1 MRRSPRASG
10 NIFRRFGRISRKAQ
24 GALQTVVALHR
35 HTRLNPQLYYY
46 FGPFGLETEYLRE
59 RQAVEKNGADST
71 VTNSAGHVT
80 VAYVI
85 GGTRT
90 YQGSRVSAPFNLA
103 AGTLG
108 ALEIG
113 ARYNWLTI
121 DSAAFPGLSD
131 PTKSVAKA
139 KGFGGVLSWYLT
151 QSLRLAGSY
160 DQTAFTGGASQ
171 YDAAIRGYD
180 KAIALQPDL
189 TVAYHNRAIAHSQ
202 TKAYDDAWTD
212 VRMVRRLGGTPSSD
226 FVEELTKASGR
237 SE

>member
-1 MRRSPRASG
+1 M
-10 NIFRRFGRISRKAQ
+10 
-24 GALQTVVALHR
+24 
-35 HTRLNPQLYYY
+35 
-46 FGPFGLETEYLRE
+46 RE

-121 DSAAFPGLSD
+121 DGAAFPGLAD
-131 PTKSVAKA
+131 ATKSVAKA

-151 QSLRLAGSY
+151 QSLRLAASY
-160 DQTAFTGGASQ
+160 DQTVFTGGAKSGSATVDRKTERILIGRLQ
-171 YDAAIRGYD
+171 IGY
-180 KAIALQPDL
+180 
-189 TVAYHNRAIAHSQ
+189 
-202 TKAYDDAWTD
+202 
-212 VRMVRRLGGTPSSD
+212 
-226 FVEELTKASGR
+226 
-237 SE
+237 